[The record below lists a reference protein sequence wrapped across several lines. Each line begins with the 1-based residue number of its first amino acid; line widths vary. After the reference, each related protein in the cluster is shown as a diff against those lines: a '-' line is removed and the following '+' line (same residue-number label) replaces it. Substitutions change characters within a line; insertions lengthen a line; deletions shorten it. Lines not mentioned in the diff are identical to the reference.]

1 MQELTDD
8 HHLSSRNRS
17 FKVSR
22 STLAITCNRDDVSG
36 TLLEVHDSSAAQ
48 QDSVMVLLLE

>member
-17 FKVSR
+17 LKVSR
-22 STLAITCNRDDVSG
+22 FTLAITCNRDDISG

-48 QDSVMVLLLE
+48 QDSVMVFLLE